1 MSSNDSDN
9 DSEIESNDRLEEKD
23 VDDGSV
29 SRLLTYNEVKSNVF
43 LFMVAGYETT
53 SSALAYCT
61 YVLANHFDIQRKLQE
76 EIDQYIGESEQQNP
90 DYDIVNRMGYMDL
103 FIKEVLRMYPVAVAT
118 HTRRCINETN
128 VCGYKIMKDS
138 IVQAD
143 VYSIHYDE
151 ELWGPHDTNKFYP
164 ERHLEKRHPLA
175 FMPFGV
181 GPRNCVGM
189 KFALIEMKIVLTR
202 LLRQYTIL
210 KCDKLENFKI
220 IEKSVITPN
229 EVWIKL
235 EKRF

>member
-1 MSSNDSDN
+1 
-9 DSEIESNDRLEEKD
+9 EEKD

-76 EIDQYIGESEQQNP
+76 EIDQYIGESEQQSP

-128 VCGYKIMKDS
+128 VCGYKIMK
-138 IVQAD
+138 
-143 VYSIHYDE
+143 
-151 ELWGPHDTNKFYP
+151 G
-164 ERHLEKRHPLA
+164 
-175 FMPFGV
+175 
-181 GPRNCVGM
+181 
-189 KFALIEMKIVLTR
+189 IE
-202 LLRQYTIL
+202 
-210 KCDKLENFKI
+210 
-220 IEKSVITPN
+220 
-229 EVWIKL
+229 
-235 EKRF
+235 